1 MTDAWQTVKPC
12 DADAWVQLPVDFTV
26 RTAIVVFDSLKRQLE
41 TMLVAGRGDERIRL
55 GIDRQR
61 RIIRLDCVN
70 GGRAE

>member
-1 MTDAWQTVKPC
+1 MKDAMRTIRSC

-41 TMLVAGRGDERIRL
+41 TMLVVGRGDERIRL